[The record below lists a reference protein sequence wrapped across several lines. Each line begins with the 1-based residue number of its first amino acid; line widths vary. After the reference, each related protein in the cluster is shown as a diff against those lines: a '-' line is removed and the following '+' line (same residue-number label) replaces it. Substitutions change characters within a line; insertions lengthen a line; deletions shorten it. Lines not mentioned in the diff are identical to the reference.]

1 MSKFVKDLITRDYC
15 EKLEGVEDALVVS
28 IRGID
33 ANTNNELRLGLL
45 EKDIRITVMSNT
57 LAKRAFEDSKLEGLG
72 PVMKG
77 PTALAYGAESVIDV
91 ARELVDWAKKVEK
104 LELKGA
110 ILDGQL
116 FEGDAGVRE
125 LSRYPTREEAQAQAV
140 TLILSPGGKLVSSV
154 KGPGSTIASLVK
166 SIEEKL
172 EKNET
177 IAKVG

>member
-1 MSKFVKDLITRDYC
+1 MSKFVKELITRDYRD
-15 EKLEGVEDALVVS
+15 KLEGVNDALVIS

-57 LAKRAFEDSKLEGLG
+57 LAKRSFEDSGLEGLTSI
-72 PVMKG
+72 MKG

-91 ARELVDWAKKVEK
+91 ARELVDWAKKIEH

-125 LSRYPTREEAQAQAV
+125 LSKYPTREEAQAQAV
-140 TLILSPGGKLVSSV
+140 TLILSPARNLVSAI
-154 KGPGSTIASLVK
+154 KGPGSTVASLLK